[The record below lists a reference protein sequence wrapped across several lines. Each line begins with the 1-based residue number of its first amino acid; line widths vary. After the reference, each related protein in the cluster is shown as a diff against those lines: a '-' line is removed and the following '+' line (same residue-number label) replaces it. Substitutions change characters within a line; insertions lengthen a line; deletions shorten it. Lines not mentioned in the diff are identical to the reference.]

1 MNFLTLLQETNKSE
15 VYSCLF
21 EMHRKPIEFVKKRY
35 KKTIKEL
42 FSLNPVSND
51 EFLFVIINDTY
62 ELNDESLTVHIQKN
76 GSTEAFI
83 QVFSETKASECYSV
97 LFVDWNEITG
107 KIVPDVCIN
116 HYGKARY
123 CSVILY
129 EITWYG
135 FKSKDMIKERKNI
148 IKKQK
153 TVPYE
158 FIQDISRKAEKTLK
172 RKYGE
177 EWYKRWEALIDENW
191 ENNESAYQDEKNK
204 VFSDFYYSK
213 QYKKIKDSSIV

>member
-1 MNFLTLLQETNKSE
+1 M
-15 VYSCLF
+15 
-21 EMHRKPIEFVKKRY
+21 
-35 KKTIKEL
+35 
-42 FSLNPVSND
+42 SND

-97 LFVDWNEITG
+97 LFVDWNEIIG

-148 IKKQK
+148 FKKQK
-153 TVPYE
+153 TVPDE

-191 ENNESAYQDEKNK
+191 ENNESTYQDEKIRCLVTFIIRN
-204 VFSDFYYSK
+204 SI
-213 QYKKIKDSSIV
+213 KKLRIVQLFEIN